1 MNAYLTYDRIEDRR
15 WAEQQIT
22 DEKEKWIGDRAQ
34 QIIDM
39 MPKEPSGLFQFS
51 VPIHNTPYS
60 GLRSDKAGEA
70 YNDFISAVAYAQA
83 EYDWE
88 HRTGCPF

>member
-1 MNAYLTYDRIEDRR
+1 MNAFLTYDRIEDRR
-15 WAEQQIT
+15 WVEQQLT
-22 DEKEKWIGDRAQ
+22 DEKEKWIDDRAKA
-34 QIIDM
+34 IIATMLKD
-39 MPKEPSGLFQFS
+39 PIQLFYLSLQTG
-51 VPIHNTPYS
+51 PHPYE

-83 EYDWE
+83 EYDWD